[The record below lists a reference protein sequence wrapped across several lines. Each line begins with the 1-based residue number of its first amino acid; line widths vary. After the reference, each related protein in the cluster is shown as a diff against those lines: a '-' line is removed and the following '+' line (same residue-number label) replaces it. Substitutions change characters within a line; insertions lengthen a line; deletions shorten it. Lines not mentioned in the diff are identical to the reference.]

1 MVQPR
6 DGLAPW
12 YYICRRNFIK
22 SNVESIILLL
32 CFVIVYCYV
41 VGFFIMWTHHGQCK
55 MNGHN
60 WDSYPLHWNSS
71 TCLGIHEGVCT
82 LQWLYMDVTMAIFH
96 VFLKYKKINKIRSI
110 EIIKKGFTYL
120 KLS

>member
-1 MVQPR
+1 MVQPK

-12 YYICRRNFIK
+12 YCICRRNFIK

-32 CFVIVYCYV
+32 SFVIVYCCV

-60 WDSYPLHWNSS
+60 GDSYPPHWNSS
-71 TCLGIHEGVCT
+71 TFLGIHEGVCT
-82 LQWLYMDVTMAIFH
+82 L
-96 VFLKYKKINKIRSI
+96 
-110 EIIKKGFTYL
+110 
-120 KLS
+120 